1 MWQKDETSG
10 NVPWESEKMQKASN
24 RVGKISNWEA
34 ESCSLMEGTRKR
46 RSFPNSSD
54 ERVGAIDES
63 RLALIRLSWH
73 WDDSASS
80 PPPSFR
86 STPPND
92 YRCSLHFS
100 QSHRSVSL
108 LRIPCL
114 PPSPLRFLL
123 IKTLSTLK
131 CSTTSSR
138 ILFVRSS
145 CLPPPPPSFC
155 YLFFF
160 MKCEAKKVLLCAI
173 FELCTHE

>member
-1 MWQKDETSG
+1 MTVQA
-10 NVPWESEKMQKASN
+10 Q
-24 RVGKISNWEA
+24 
-34 ESCSLMEGTRKR
+34 
-46 RSFPNSSD
+46 
-54 ERVGAIDES
+54 
-63 RLALIRLSWH
+63 LSP
-73 WDDSASS
+73 

-108 LRIPCL
+108 MRIPIL

-131 CSTTSSR
+131 CSTISSR

-145 CLPPPPPSFC
+145 CLPPPPPSSATFLWHVRQKVFF
-155 YLFFF
+155 YLQLLSFAH
-160 MKCEAKKVLLCAI
+160 MNSCKIKLYTGDVLNCVRQMVDTPAFIILFSVYSQVKSPLFI
-173 FELCTHE
+173 